1 MKKVLLVVL
10 IMVFML
16 VLATAAFAEPGE
28 KVHVCHVNG
37 ADDVVLIYIS
47 DNAFETHEAHGD
59 AAAVEGPLAGQW
71 SCGGKL

>member
-16 VLATAAFAEPGE
+16 VLATAAFAAPAE

-37 ADDVVLIYIS
+37 TDDVVLIYIS
-47 DNAFETHEAHGD
+47 DNAWDSHEAHGD
-59 AAAVEGPLAGQW
+59 AAAVEGPQVGQW
-71 SCGGKL
+71 SCGGKF